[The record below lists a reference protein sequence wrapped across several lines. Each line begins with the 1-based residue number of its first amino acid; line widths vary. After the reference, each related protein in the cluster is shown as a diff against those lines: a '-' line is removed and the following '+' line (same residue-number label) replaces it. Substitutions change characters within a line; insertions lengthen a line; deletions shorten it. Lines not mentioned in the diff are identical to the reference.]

1 MMRTGLADDLR
12 FVLSRRVF
20 RRNLLIALAV
30 GFVLSLAN
38 QLDVIL
44 REPSTAPLAVKLFFN
59 FLIPFIVSSISAAIN
74 REPREKFVRK

>member
-1 MMRTGLADDLR
+1 MADALR
-12 FVLSRRVF
+12 FVFSRRVF
-20 RRNLLIALAV
+20 RRNLLVALAV
-30 GFVLSLAN
+30 GCVFSLAH

-44 REPSTAPLAVKLFFN
+44 REPFTAPLAVKLFFN